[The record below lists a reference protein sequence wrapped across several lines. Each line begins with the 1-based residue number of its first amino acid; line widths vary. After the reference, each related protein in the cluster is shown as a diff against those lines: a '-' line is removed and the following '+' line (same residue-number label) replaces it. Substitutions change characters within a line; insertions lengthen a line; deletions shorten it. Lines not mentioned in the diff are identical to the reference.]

1 MTFSIAI
8 IVSFLIYIAIGIIVG
23 TKISDKASYYV
34 AARNAPVILITGS
47 LIASY
52 LSTVAFLGE
61 AGFAYEG
68 YPMLLLTMAAFNAAG
83 YVVGA
88 MFFGR
93 YLRRSEA
100 LTVPEFFGKRF
111 NSPMVQAAAGITV
124 VVGIGF
130 YLIAVTQGV
139 TLIISDILGVSF
151 WAALLV
157 FWVAFT
163 SFTFFSGSP
172 GVLVTDTIMFCVFTF
187 AAVVGVTFLAID
199 AGGPSAIAASL
210 TEVGSKPNMLNWSGV
225 TGANSDFSTPAEGIF
240 LWVVLGLVWG
250 IIVATSPWQSSR
262 YLMARSE
269 HVAIRSGFV
278 AMGAILILYAF
289 LALGAAS
296 VNVFNADIS
305 PTELVYVWAAQNIFP
320 TWLGVLIIAGVVSAG
335 LSSAST
341 FLSLIGFSAVNDI
354 LPAFSGRGQ
363 EEATNQA
370 TDVGSG
376 LLFNRLIMLG
386 AGVIVLVV
394 TLYSPPAVLD
404 IGIFAATLFAAS
416 WGPLAFLSIYS
427 RRITKWGA
435 LASLV
440 AGFVTVFVFEALR
453 TFAGVSLPVYLEPV
467 IPGWIVSLAALYVA
481 DMGSH
486 PDTEGE
492 AFRSSLL
499 HDRKGKPAPAQIQRT
514 LRYVLV
520 AGLSCVIVI
529 VFLLLV
535 YVIPMSQVA

>member
-1 MTFSIAI
+1 MTFSIAV
-8 IVSFLIYIAIGIIVG
+8 IVSFLIYIAIGVIVG
-23 TKISDKASYYV
+23 TRISDKAGYYV
-34 AARNAPVILITGS
+34 AGRNAPVILITGS
-47 LIASY
+47 LVASY

-111 NSPMVQAAAGITV
+111 NSPMVQAAAGVTV

-151 WAALLV
+151 WAALLI
-157 FWVAFT
+157 FWLAFT

-172 GVLVTDTIMFCVFTF
+172 GVLITDTIMFCVFTL
-187 AAVVGVTFLAID
+187 AAVLGVSFLAIE
-199 AGGPSAIAASL
+199 AGGPSAIVASL
-210 TEVGSKPNMLNWSGV
+210 GEVGAKPNILSWGGV
-225 TGANSDFSTPAEGIF
+225 TGPNSQFSTAAEGIF
-240 LWVVLGLVWG
+240 LWVVLGIVWG

-269 HVAIRSGFV
+269 HVSIRSGFV
-278 AMGAILILYAF
+278 AMGAILVIYAF
-289 LALGAAS
+289 LALGAAA
-296 VNVFNADIS
+296 VNVFNPDIA
-305 PTELVYVWAAQNIFP
+305 PTELVYIWAAQNVLP
-320 TWLGVLIIAGVVSAG
+320 AWLGVLIITGVVSAG

-354 LPAFSGRGQ
+354 LPAFSRG
-363 EEATNQA
+363 EAA
-370 TDVGSG
+370 SGGAEAGSG
-376 LLFNRLIMLG
+376 LLFNRLVMLG
-386 AGVIVLVV
+386 AGVVVLVV
-394 TLYSPPAVLD
+394 TLFSPAAVLD

-416 WGPLAFLSIYS
+416 WGPLAFLSIYY

-440 AGFVTVFVFEALR
+440 AGFVTVFVFEALA
-453 TFAGVSLPVYLEPV
+453 TFGGVTFPVYLEPV
-467 IPGWIVSLAALYVA
+467 IPGWIVSLLALFVA
-481 DMGSH
+481 DLGRQ
-486 PDTEGE
+486 PDPVGTE
-492 AFRSSLL
+492 FRNALL
-499 HDRKGKPAPAQIQRT
+499 YKPESKPPPAQVEKT
-514 LRYVLV
+514 LRYALA
-520 AGLSCVIVI
+520 AGLSCIAVM
-529 VFLLLV
+529 VFLLVV
-535 YVIPMSQVA
+535 YVMPVSGAG

>member
-1 MTFSIAI
+1 MTFSIAV
-8 IVSFLIYIAIGIIVG
+8 IVSFLIYVAIGVIVG
-23 TKISDKASYYV
+23 TKVSDKASYYV

-139 TLIISDILGVSF
+139 TLIISDIMGVSF
-151 WAALLV
+151 WAALLI

-172 GVLVTDTIMFCVFTF
+172 GVLVTDTIMFCVLTL
-187 AAVVGVTFLAID
+187 AAVLGVTFLAID
-199 AGGPSAIAASL
+199 AGGPSSIVASL
-210 TEVGSKPNMLNWSGV
+210 GEVGSKPDLLSWGGV
-225 TGANSDFSTPAEGIF
+225 TGDNSDFSTPAEGIF

-262 YLMARSE
+262 YLMARDE

-278 AMGAILILYAF
+278 ATGAILIIYTF
-289 LALGAAS
+289 LALGAVT
-296 VNVFNADIS
+296 VNVFNTDIS
-305 PTELVYVWAAQNIFP
+305 PTEFVYVWAAQNVFP

-341 FLSLIGFSAVNDI
+341 FLSLIGFSAVNDV
-354 LPAFSGRGQ
+354 LPAFSRRGESTTTTQ
-363 EEATNQA
+363 TSEA
-370 TDVGSG
+370 GSG
-376 LLFNRLIMLG
+376 LLFNRMVMLG
-386 AGVIVLVV
+386 AGIFVLVV

-481 DMGSH
+481 DMGRQ
-486 PDTEGE
+486 PDAEGE
-492 AFRSSLL
+492 AFRDSLL
-499 HDRKGKPAPAQIQRT
+499 HDPKGKPDPAQIQRT
-514 LRYVLV
+514 LRYALV
-520 AGLSCVIVI
+520 TGLSCVVVM

-535 YVIPMSQVA
+535 YVMPVSL